1 MLDGQNAFDQCTTF
15 KGEQELKI
23 GETVT
28 RLIAEHVIAPMIVVG
43 VDSTHGEGR
52 DARE

>member
-1 MLDGQNAFDQCTTF
+1 MLDGQNAFDQCTAF

-23 GETVT
+23 DETVT
-28 RLIAEHVIAPMIVVG
+28 RLIAEHVIASMIVVG